1 MLFGTRVNQ
10 LKSIGFRRI
19 VFILQMVLVALCGW
33 IATPTTCWADEKPA
47 NGSSQNTEQIE
58 FFEKHIRP
66 VLVAQC
72 YECHNSGDESESS
85 LALDHRKGLRVE
97 GDYGPIVDLKHPD
110 KSVLLKVIRHEIE
123 DLKMPQAGAKLS
135 PETIANFERWVKMGA
150 PDPRDNPPA
159 AEQIKKATSW
169 EAISKK
175 RQQWWSFQPI
185 RKHAPP
191 QPGSKEVSDHAVDRW
206 IRAELREKKLQS
218 APQADRRTL
227 IRRLSF
233 VLTGLPPTPE
243 QIDAFLEND
252 SPHAWEQLVDRLIA
266 SPHYGEH
273 WARHWMD
280 WVRYTETHGS
290 EGDPAI
296 PHAYR
301 YRDYLIRALNADIPY
316 DQLVREHIAGDLLD
330 NPRINNELGINESA
344 IGTAQWR
351 MVFHG
356 FSPTDALDEKVRF
369 TDDQINVVSK
379 AFLALTV
386 SCARCHDH
394 KFDAISQSDY
404 YALFGILNSTR
415 PALIDVNTKERQ
427 TKHQTR
433 LTQLKA
439 KIRQLMASVW
449 LKQIDELPDVLME
462 SFSPGSKSDER
473 IKQRQHALHP
483 WSVLVN
489 QAKNKDD
496 NFSQRWDNFVE
507 KWEAKR
513 KQFDKA
519 NHDNVSY
526 RWDLSDPKVVDQW
539 FADGNGLQS
548 PWSAAGEFTVGSSSN
563 GRVVSGIY
571 PAGVYSHRLSTKHR
585 GLLASPRFHLG
596 DESNI
601 WLNVIGDNGAIS
613 RYIVQNYPRTGT
625 IYPGG
630 SLRGAN
636 WHWKRFDV
644 GHWTGDDLHIELSTV
659 ADAPIIAQSVPRSWF
674 GIREAVVFRK
684 KTVPPVDDRQTP
696 LAPLLTVASRL
707 KPDSPLSLAKCY
719 ATALE
724 TAILAWQDET
734 MTDDQAFLVDTFLR
748 EGLLQNRIDQL
759 PMAEVIFAEYNRLE
773 NEIPEPT
780 RVPGL
785 LEADASDHP
794 LFIRGNH
801 KQPGEPVPRR
811 FLEAID
817 DTGYKTAG
825 SGRLELA
832 NSILSPDNPFTAR
845 VVVNRVWNYVF
856 GQGIVPTID
865 NFGRL
870 GELPSHPELLD
881 ELAIRFANEGWSIKR
896 LVKYLVMSETWQQS
910 SDPSPLAMKLD
921 PANRLLSHANLR
933 RLEAESIRDAILSVS
948 GQLKPTLYGP
958 GVPADGNEPRR
969 SVYITIR
976 RNSLNPLLSLFDA
989 PVPFSTKG
997 RRDVTNVPAQSL
1009 ALLNDPFVIRAA
1021 QQWAKRNQQKATNE
1035 VSRLKTLFV
1044 QALGREPTD
1053 SEINSARQFMTQ
1065 LDEDYRAIAQQRG
1078 ELTQQIQLLQS
1089 QIDSLLEPARKRILA
1104 ERGLEQTNPAADL
1117 DPIAV
1122 WDFEEN
1128 AHDLVGDLHGT
1139 LKGTAK
1145 IDEGALVLDG
1155 KGYVATKH
1163 LKHRLAEKSLEA
1175 WVIVDGLDQRGGGVV
1190 TVQNQS
1196 GQFFDS
1202 IVFGEMKPGHWLA
1215 GSNFFE
1221 RTLDFGAATTE
1232 ADRTAIHIVITYATD
1247 GTIRGY
1253 RNGKSYGKPIR
1264 KSALRSFK
1272 ENTSQILFGLRHS
1285 PAGGNRYFKGR
1296 ILEARLYDRS
1306 LGADEVDASFSGDGH
1321 FVSQRTILAEL
1332 NKDQLASLK
1341 QMQMELAKVKKREKE
1356 LPETADEYQVW
1367 ADLGHAIFNLKE
1379 FIYLR

>member
-1 MLFGTRVNQ
+1 MNQ
-10 LKSIGFRRI
+10 LNAIGIRRI
-19 VFILQMVLVALCGW
+19 VFILYMVLVVIYGW
-33 IATPTTCWADEKPA
+33 IATPSTCWANEKPA
-47 NGSSQNTEQIE
+47 NGRPSNPDNIE

-72 YECHNSGDESESS
+72 YECHNSSDESESS
-85 LALDHRKGLRVE
+85 LALDHRKGLQVE
-97 GDYGPIVDLKHPD
+97 GDYGPIIDRKNPNNSL
-110 KSVLLKVIRHEIE
+110 LLKVIRHEID

-135 PETIANFERWVKMGA
+135 PEAIANFESWVKMGA

-169 EAISKK
+169 EAIRKK
-175 RQQWWSFQPI
+175 RQQWWSFQPVKNHALPNPSSSEFS
-185 RKHAPP
+185 KH
-191 QPGSKEVSDHAVDRW
+191 DVDRW
-206 IRAELREKKLQS
+206 IRAKLRDTKLQP
-218 APQADRRTL
+218 AARADRRTL

-243 QIDAFLEND
+243 QIDAFLKNESSD
-252 SPHAWEQLVDRLIA
+252 AWEQLVDQLIA

-301 YRDYLIRALNADIPY
+301 YRDYLVRALNSDIPY

-379 AFLALTV
+379 ALLALTV

-394 KFDAISQSDY
+394 KFDAISQRDY

-427 TKHQTR
+427 YKHQTR

-439 KIRQLMASVW
+439 KIRQMMASVW
-449 LKQIDELPDVLME
+449 LKQIDELPDALMK
-462 SFSPGSKSDER
+462 SFSLESKSNER
-473 IKQRQHALHP
+473 IKQRQHVLYP

-489 QAKNKDD
+489 QAQTKDG
-496 NFSQRWDNFVE
+496 NFAQRWDNFVK
-507 KWEAKR
+507 KWEAHR
-513 KQFDKA
+513 KQFDKV
-519 NHDNVSY
+519 NRDNVSY
-526 RWDLSDPKVVDQW
+526 RWDLSDPKAVDQW

-548 PWSAAGEFTVGSSSN
+548 PWSPAGEFAVGSSSN

-585 GLLASPRFHLG
+585 GLLASPRFHLA

-613 RYIVQNYPRTGT
+613 RYVVQNYPRTGT

-630 SLRGAN
+630 SLRNAN

-644 GHWTGDDLHIELSTV
+644 GHWTGDDLHIELSTI
-659 ADAPIIAQSVPRSWF
+659 ADAPVIAQSIPRSWF
-674 GIREAVVFRK
+674 GIREAIVFKK
-684 KTVPPVDDRQTP
+684 KTDPPVDDRQTP
-696 LAPLLTVASRL
+696 L
-707 KPDSPLSLAKCY
+707 SPLTGVTSQRKPNSPESLAKCY
-719 ATALE
+719 AIALE
-724 TAILAWQDET
+724 TAVLAWQDET
-734 MTDDQAFLVDTFLR
+734 MTDDQALLVDTFLR
-748 EGLLQNRIDQL
+748 EGLLKNRIDQL
-759 PMAEVIFAEYNRLE
+759 PMADVIFAEYNRLE
-773 NEIPEPT
+773 SEIPEPT

-801 KQPGEPVPRR
+801 KQPGEPVRRR

-817 DTGYKTAG
+817 DTGYTTAG

-832 NSILSPDNPFTAR
+832 DSILSPNNPFTAR
-845 VVVNRVWNYVF
+845 VIVNRVWNYVY
-856 GQGIVPTID
+856 GRGIVPTID

-870 GELPSHPELLD
+870 GEEPSHPELLD
-881 ELAIRFANEGWSIKR
+881 ELAIRFVNEGWSMKQLI
-896 LVKYLVMSETWQQS
+896 KYLVMSETWQQD
-910 SDPSPLAMKLD
+910 SDPSPLALKLD
-921 PANRLLSHANLR
+921 PANKLLSHAHLR
-933 RLEAESIRDAILSVS
+933 RLEAESIRDAILSIS
-948 GQLKPTLYGP
+948 GQLQPALYGP
-958 GVPADGNEPRR
+958 GIPTDGNEPRR

-976 RNSLNPLLSLFDA
+976 RNSLNPFLSLFDA

-1009 ALLNDPFVIRAA
+1009 ALLNDPFIIRSA
-1021 QQWAKRNQQKATNE
+1021 QQWAKRNQQRQPDEPT
-1035 VSRLKTLFV
+1035 RIITLFV

-1065 LDEDYRAIAQQRG
+1065 LDEDYQAIAQQRR
-1078 ELTQQIQLLQS
+1078 ELAQQIQLKQS
-1089 QIDSLLEPARKRILA
+1089 QIDTLLEPIRKRILA
-1104 ERGLEQTNPAADL
+1104 ERGLETTDPTADL

-1122 WDFEEN
+1122 WNFEEN
-1128 AHDLVGDLHGT
+1128 THDLVGDLHGT
-1139 LKGTAK
+1139 LMGTAK
-1145 IDEGALVLDG
+1145 INEGALVLDG
-1155 KGYVATKH
+1155 KGYVATEP
-1163 LKHRLAEKSLEA
+1163 LKHRLEEKSLEA
-1175 WVIVDGLDQRGGGVV
+1175 WVIVDGLNQRGGGVV
-1190 TVQNQS
+1190 TVQSQT
-1196 GQFFDS
+1196 GQIFDS

-1221 RTLDFGAATTE
+1221 RTLDFGAATKE
-1232 ADRTAIHIVITYATD
+1232 DDQTAIHIVITYAAD

-1253 RNGKSYGKPIR
+1253 RNGTPYGKTIR

-1306 LGADEVDASFSGDGH
+1306 LGADEVNASFSGNGK

-1332 NKDQLASLK
+1332 NKEQLATLNR
-1341 QMQMELAKVKKREKE
+1341 MQMELAEVKKREVE
-1356 LPETADEYQVW
+1356 LPDSADENQVW
-1367 ADLGHAIFNLKE
+1367 TDLGHAIFNLKE